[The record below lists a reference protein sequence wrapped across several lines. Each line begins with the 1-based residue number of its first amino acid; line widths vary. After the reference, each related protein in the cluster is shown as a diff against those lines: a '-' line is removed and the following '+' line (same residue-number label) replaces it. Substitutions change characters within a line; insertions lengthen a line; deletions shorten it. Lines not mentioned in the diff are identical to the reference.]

1 MTTPA
6 HLAQRRRPPIRAS
19 SKRPRS
25 SDGADPPHPSAC
37 ARLHPKQSSK
47 SSLVTIEELAAAWS
61 SSDQRGGAD
70 ERGSGG
76 MEGSGGRDGTRRGK
90 GSPRER
96 NCLSSPSLHMT
107 TLPLRNDSTSA
118 SPADGYVGGGCSIP
132 CSLCRDDKVRH
143 PRRTSH
149 GRRDEARMHAAQL
162 SADTGEGG
170 GRDKQ
175 RKSRAKQEGQKKE
188 NAVEGYE
195 RRSE

>member
-76 MEGSGGRDGTRRGK
+76 MEGSGGRDGTRCLRIHWWVRARRMGEEAARGVQAM
-90 GSPRER
+90 RDVE
-96 NCLSSPSLHMT
+96 T
-107 TLPLRNDSTSA
+107 TGTRRGRCAGL
-118 SPADGYVGGGCSIP
+118 ADALIG
-132 CSLCRDDKVRH
+132 DDA
-143 PRRTSH
+143 
-149 GRRDEARMHAAQL
+149 GRCGQRDELRRPGTGTQAGTRARAGRECPGSRAGVLGIVLVL
-162 SADTGEGG
+162 SAQHVSLATLCWM
-170 GRDKQ
+170 GRM
-175 RKSRAKQEGQKKE
+175 
-188 NAVEGYE
+188 
-195 RRSE
+195 